1 MSICF
6 LFIANPWPRVKSEGD
21 PANLS
26 CLLFLVSCDSQVLP
40 ALKTQ
45 EKKLKQQLLGQ
56 RQEVQEL
63 EMNIESMSIE
73 IREPPSLGNSKV
85 VCGHCHHCGHRNN
98 ITKPCELKKCTEYT
112 YCGLK
117 DKHPEYF
124 SKLNSLKVEL
134 KKKKATLKEIESQ
147 MKSMED
153 FSTSSEFSFVK
164 NLTPRMYAANPAY
177 KTNKAKLMRD
187 VHALRT
193 FLDGKIPCVTAND
206 SEQLNILILNSKKN
220 LGVSSDGD
228 ETYGTKSTIQT
239 KLDFDSSHVS
249 PIKTEVMEGNS
260 DKVSQVF
267 PRVLA
272 VRTER
277 KSLNI
282 PDTKRPRKIGGGG
295 NILAILAVRVRKT
308 IHGTLRD
315 IQAALSLTL
324 STVFPVKHKDTLI
337 QCHSFINP
345 YNLIHKRAEFNKDFS
360 WLIPRTTLCKIQL
373 CTTVY
378 RLEVQK

>member
-98 ITKPCELKKCTEYT
+98 ITKPSELKKCTEYT

-134 KKKKATLKEIESQ
+134 KKKK
-147 MKSMED
+147 
-153 FSTSSEFSFVK
+153 
-164 NLTPRMYAANPAY
+164 
-177 KTNKAKLMRD
+177 
-187 VHALRT
+187 LR
-193 FLDGKIPCVTAND
+193 
-206 SEQLNILILNSKKN
+206 
-220 LGVSSDGD
+220 
-228 ETYGTKSTIQT
+228 
-239 KLDFDSSHVS
+239 
-249 PIKTEVMEGNS
+249 
-260 DKVSQVF
+260 
-267 PRVLA
+267 
-272 VRTER
+272 
-277 KSLNI
+277 
-282 PDTKRPRKIGGGG
+282 
-295 NILAILAVRVRKT
+295 
-308 IHGTLRD
+308 
-315 IQAALSLTL
+315 
-324 STVFPVKHKDTLI
+324 
-337 QCHSFINP
+337 
-345 YNLIHKRAEFNKDFS
+345 
-360 WLIPRTTLCKIQL
+360 
-373 CTTVY
+373 
-378 RLEVQK
+378 